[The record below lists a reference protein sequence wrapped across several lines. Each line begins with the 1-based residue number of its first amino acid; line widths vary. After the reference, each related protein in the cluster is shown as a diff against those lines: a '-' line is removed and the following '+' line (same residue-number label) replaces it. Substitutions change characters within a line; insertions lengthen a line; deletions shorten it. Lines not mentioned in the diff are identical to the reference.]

1 MPSSWYSSTS
11 RYLFLLTPYNTQS
24 HQKMLQK
31 FTHKAW
37 CEVIE
42 NKTTLIGSNY
52 PKISGVGLWGSE
64 ICIEVC
70 ECLLSDSQ
78 QTNNNNNDEGDW
90 DEVISLSMCDVW
102 LISSLC
108 CSLKVLI
115 KFLFGTYK
123 VVSKRYIYTCISNKR
138 NKTKNNNK
146 DDNKKERNIFN
157 KNVNLSRK
165 NATAS
170 KPFDSAVKILLD

>member
-64 ICIEVC
+64 ICIEVF

-123 VVSKRYIYTCISNKR
+123 VVSKRYIYIH
-138 NKTKNNNK
+138 
-146 DDNKKERNIFN
+146 
-157 KNVNLSRK
+157 
-165 NATAS
+165 A
-170 KPFDSAVKILLD
+170 